1 MAKKLAR
8 PSGTGII
15 DKKENEDLARKRDA
29 TRRVAAKKQA
39 NAKMEART
47 LAKQQANAERIASAS
62 EELSASIDQANAAS
76 EQLKNL
82 MNISTDAAESVRLQ
96 GEILAHNAEEVNLA
110 ATASKDL
117 TIDYQKTIDQ
127 MNVKATDTL
136 KAVSDLDSSVGDT
149 TDKVLGSAKLIGQL
163 KDRAE
168 NIRDI
173 VAVVTR
179 IADQTNLLA
188 LNAAIE
194 AARAGE
200 HGRGFAVVADEVRTL
215 AEVSEKSADEIKTVI
230 NDSLA
235 QVEKVVESVFRFEH
249 LSEGNLKKMNLIT
262 GACETIKGN
271 AGSISDIIEN
281 VVDQVQTV
289 HGAAENVNDQV
300 QILSTAVEQIAA
312 ACEEASKSTD
322 EQSSAFIE
330 ASEASA
336 ELANMADDLRSST
349 DMEKSSEEVAAS
361 AEELSATVEEL
372 DVSASEINTAISEV
386 STGATQ
392 ISNSFVEINTKITTE
407 AEVNIKVLDKE
418 WQEIDKIGQSTGRQL
433 EMVKCLDHIIFTE
446 ELEDCINNNKKF
458 MGQLDPCQCA
468 FGHWYDTYQPEDS
481 NEEKAYAA
489 IKEPHDAVH
498 IGAADAIALLNDGN
512 VSEAKAILKE
522 KVKPAVDLFK
532 ELFKEF
538 HHGIE
543 MVATGIHNTTGAN
556 NTIIDEVKDLDRE
569 FSKVNKIV
577 ETINNVSIQTNML
590 AVNGHIEA
598 ARAGE
603 FGRGFSVVAGDIRS
617 LANESAGNADKIR
630 DILDDMKDQITLVRN
645 ELGSISVMIHDQ
657 IGKAGTAVENLT
669 GITGFL
675 KNAVTLRE
683 KNQVKVNESLGEI
696 ENAVKAISEG
706 REEVA
711 NLETN
716 ARTAAQTADEQIQEI
731 KEIAHAAEDVASLA
745 DEMQNG

>member
-15 DKKENEDLARKRDA
+15 DKKENEDLTRKRDVA
-29 TRRVAAKKQA
+29 RKMAAKKQA

-47 LAKQQANAERIASAS
+47 LAKQQVNAERIASAS

-82 MNISTDAAESVRLQ
+82 MGISTDAAESVRLK
-96 GEILAHNAEEVNLA
+96 GEMLAHSAEEVNTA
-110 ATASKDL
+110 ATESKDL
-117 TIDYQKTIDQ
+117 TIDYQKTIDN

-136 KAVSDLDSSVGDT
+136 KAVSELDSSVGDT

-235 QVEKVVESVFRFEH
+235 QVEKVVDSVFRFEH
-249 LSEGNLKKMNLIT
+249 LSRGNLKKMNFIT

-271 AGSISDIIEN
+271 SDNISGIIEN
-281 VVDQVQTV
+281 VADQVQIV
-289 HGAAENVNDQV
+289 HGVAEDVNEQV
-300 QILSTAVEQIAA
+300 QILSTSVEQIAA

-322 EQSSAFIE
+322 EQASAFAE

-336 ELANMADDLRSST
+336 ELANMADDLRAST
-349 DMEKSSEEVAAS
+349 DMEKSSEEIAAS

-386 STGATQ
+386 STGAAQ
-392 ISNSFVEINTKITTE
+392 ISNSFAEINTQITNE
-407 AEVNIKVLDKE
+407 AEANLKVLGKE
-418 WQEIDKIGQSTGRQL
+418 WEEIDKIGQSTGNQL
-433 EMVKCLDHIIFTE
+433 EMVKCLDHIIFIE

-458 MGQLDPCQCA
+458 LGQLDPCKCA
-468 FGHWYDTYQPEDS
+468 FGHWYGTYQPE
-481 NEEKAYAA
+481 NAEEEKAYNG

-498 IGAADAIALLNDGN
+498 MGAADAIAQLKDGN
-512 VSEAKAILKE
+512 ISEAKEILKE
-522 KVKPAVDLFK
+522 KVKPAVDSFK
-532 ELFKEF
+532 GLFKEF

-543 MVATGIHNTTGAN
+543 MVATGIHDTTGAN

-630 DILDDMKDQITLVRN
+630 DILDDMKDQIILVRN
-645 ELGSISVMIHDQ
+645 ELGTISVMIQNQ

-669 GITGFL
+669 GITVFL
-675 KNAVTLRE
+675 RNAIDLRK
-683 KNQVKVNESLGEI
+683 KNQVKVQESISEV
-696 ENAVKAISEG
+696 EKAVKVICDAK
-706 REEVA
+706 EEVA
-711 NLETN
+711 NLETTSG
-716 ARTAAQTADEQIQEI
+716 TAAQTADEQIQEI